1 MPNYSKRRKP
11 LKGALRLFDCEVFVY
26 GMTYFPINPRYID
39 PNNVVTYKKWN
50 YPRGPPGPDVSAQM
64 RNTSDSGGFLICLI
78 QKASML

>member
-39 PNNVVTYKKWN
+39 PNNVVTYKN
-50 YPRGPPGPDVSAQM
+50 GIILVVLPDLMFQRKCAIHQI
-64 RNTSDSGGFLICLI
+64 REDF
-78 QKASML
+78 